1 MLVYCKVTLSVLI
14 YQYPDRVSVLP
25 KNIKYLS
32 KGSNPREEAGG
43 DSHIE
48 RKGLLVRNF
57 EKNP

>member
-43 DSHIE
+43 ILYKKDS
-48 RKGLLVRNF
+48 GCLLEIRT
-57 EKNP
+57 P